1 MVLPTTDLAHLYP
14 ELWSRLGAAGTQAHT
29 AFKPKATGEF
39 QKHGTWPLPSLRVHI
54 TGRSESLSQS
64 TPLQPSRHR
73 QPAGPD
79 TSKLAL
85 TSSHALNSQ
94 ATSWTTFPGAQQ
106 DALAAAAPSQTEGQP
121 QSLLLLPI
129 LIQYTVLLPPVWVR
143 LCPNAPN
150 SEG

>member
-94 ATSWTTFPGAQQ
+94 ATSWTTFPGAHSARCSSCCSPIP
-106 DALAAAAPSQTEGQP
+106 DRRTTSESASAADPYSIHSLTATRVGKTLP
-121 QSLLLLPI
+121 QCTQL
-129 LIQYTVLLPPVWVR
+129 
-143 LCPNAPN
+143 
-150 SEG
+150 